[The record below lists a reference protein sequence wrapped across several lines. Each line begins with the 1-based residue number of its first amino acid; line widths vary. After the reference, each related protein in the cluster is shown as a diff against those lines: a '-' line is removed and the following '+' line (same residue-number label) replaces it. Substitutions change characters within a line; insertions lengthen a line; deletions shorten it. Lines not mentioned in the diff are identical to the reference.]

1 MSAESLAIRM
11 DGLER
16 RVEILEQLPERVTAL
31 EVQIVELRDE
41 MRSEFSA
48 TRAMIRAGDEGV
60 ISTLREEIRTG
71 DERTTMTLRE
81 EIRSGDEETR
91 RYMRVLH
98 EDLVGRIAALREG
111 P

>member
-60 ISTLREEIRTG
+60 ITTLREEIRTG
-71 DERTTMTLRE
+71 DEVYAHDTAR
-81 EIRSGDEETR
+81 GDP
-91 RYMRVLH
+91 
-98 EDLVGRIAALREG
+98 VG
-111 P
+111 